1 MRIFMLV
8 QTPGARGPVPKHTS
22 HLVAALRSL
31 GCTVVTHPWGQRRA
45 GESLVLKLIQ
55 RVSDV
60 LSARSALKDR
70 EFDIA
75 VVKSSHGWL
84 TLLRDIPVVLMI
96 RRRCRPI
103 VLQLHGSRASLLVE
117 RGSCVSTVARRTP
130 FPRTF
135 KLVTRV
141 LLALVDGIMVL
152 STEEERQFQ
161 TFYPGLPVFT
171 VKNPYISVFPS
182 GPPPRSTALPPR
194 PRVLFV
200 GRIIKEK
207 GIFELL
213 EAFAEVVKRARCDLV
228 IVGEGDQERRVCDRI
243 EDLGL
248 ENCVSMVGYLSGS
261 TLIDKYN
268 DSTVLVLPSWSEGF
282 PTVLAEAMDAGLPIV
297 TTRIRGAAD
306 HLIPDENA
314 LFVEPRDINGLAS
327 ALLKVLTDEALRG
340 RMSSANRKRIQ
351 IFAPKIV
358 AVEYFQALQSL
369 VQGRGTLEESQPE
382 NLSAKRIN

>member
-8 QTPGARGPVPKHTS
+8 QNPGARGPVPKHTS

-45 GESLVLKLIQ
+45 DESLGVKLTQ

-75 VVKSSHGWL
+75 VVKTSHGWL

-130 FPRTF
+130 LPRAF
-135 KLVTRV
+135 KLATRV

-152 STEEERQFQ
+152 STEEERQFR
-161 TFYPGLPVFT
+161 TFYPGVRVFT
-171 VKNPYISVFPS
+171 VKNPYISVFQTGSPERS
-182 GPPPRSTALPPR
+182 NAFPPRACA
-194 PRVLFV
+194 LFV

-207 GIFELL
+207 GVFELL
-213 EAFAEVVKRARCDLV
+213 EAFAEVVKQTHCHLV
-228 IVGEGDQERRVCDRI
+228 MVGDGDQERRVRDRI
-243 EDLGL
+243 KDLGL
-248 ENCVSMVGYLSGS
+248 ENWVDMPGYLSGS
-261 TLIDKYN
+261 ALNDKYN

-306 HLIPDENA
+306 HLIPGENA

-327 ALLKVLTDEALRG
+327 ALLKLLTDQTLRA
-340 RMSSANRKRIQ
+340 RMSLANRKHIQ
-351 IFAPKIV
+351 IFDPKIV
-358 AVEYFQALQSL
+358 AAEYLQALRSL
-369 VQGRGTLEESQPE
+369 VQGCDTIEENICQTTSARG
-382 NLSAKRIN
+382 A